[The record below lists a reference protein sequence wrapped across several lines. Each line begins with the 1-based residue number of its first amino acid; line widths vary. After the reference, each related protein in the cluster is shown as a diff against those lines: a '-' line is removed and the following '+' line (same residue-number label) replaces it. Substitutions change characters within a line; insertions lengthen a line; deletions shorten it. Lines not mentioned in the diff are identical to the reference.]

1 MTSSDLHL
9 TRRSLL
15 ISGAAAL
22 AATIPAFGAE
32 HEPTFL
38 AIGDWGFKGSSGQRK
53 VAAAM
58 TSAAR
63 HLAPRFVISVGDNFY
78 GKGVRSVDD
87 PHWQES
93 FEAVYD
99 APELMC
105 PWYPVLGNHDHGG
118 NVDAE
123 IAFQSVDA
131 RWQMAARY
139 YRKSEVLSG
148 GAAADFF
155 FLDTTPIVAGEDG
168 PAGAGAQL
176 GWLERELAASGAN
189 WKIVVGHHP
198 VFSGGKHGSSR
209 VLVEGL
215 KPLIDRFGVRA
226 YLNGHDHDL
235 QHIAVDGVHYLTCGA
250 GAKTRP
256 TMTIEGTLFA
266 ESRRGFMA
274 GMFGPEALGIVF
286 VDEAGDILHKASIP
300 LFA

>member
-15 ISGAAAL
+15 ISGAAVL

-105 PWYPVLGNHDHGG
+105 PWYPVLGNHTAAMSMRRLRFKASMRDG
-118 NVDAE
+118 
-123 IAFQSVDA
+123 
-131 RWQMAARY
+131 RW
-139 YRKSEVLSG
+139 
-148 GAAADFF
+148 
-155 FLDTTPIVAGEDG
+155 
-168 PAGAGAQL
+168 
-176 GWLERELAASGAN
+176 
-189 WKIVVGHHP
+189 
-198 VFSGGKHGSSR
+198 
-209 VLVEGL
+209 
-215 KPLIDRFGVRA
+215 
-226 YLNGHDHDL
+226 
-235 QHIAVDGVHYLTCGA
+235 
-250 GAKTRP
+250 
-256 TMTIEGTLFA
+256 
-266 ESRRGFMA
+266 RRGT
-274 GMFGPEALGIVF
+274 I
-286 VDEAGDILHKASIP
+286 ASP
-300 LFA
+300 KCFPAEPPPTSSF

>member
-1 MTSSDLHL
+1 MTPSTLRL

-15 ISGAAAL
+15 ISGAATL
-22 AATIPAFGAE
+22 ATAIPAFAVE
-32 HEPTFL
+32 HDPTFL
-38 AIGDWGFKGSSGQRK
+38 VLGDWGFKGSGGQRK

-58 TSAAR
+58 TRAASE
-63 HLAPRFVISVGDNFY
+63 LAPRFVISVGDNFY
-78 GKGVRSVDD
+78 NRGVRSTDD
-87 PHWQES
+87 PQWQTS
-93 FEAVYD
+93 FEAVYN
-99 APELMC
+99 APELKC

-118 NVDAE
+118 NIDAE

-139 YRKSEVLSG
+139 YRKSEALSG
-148 GAAADFF
+148 GVAADLF
-155 FLDTTPIVAGEDG
+155 FLDTTSIVEGEDG
-168 PAGAGAQL
+168 PAETDAQL
-176 GWLERELAASGAN
+176 DWLERELAASEAN

-209 VLVEGL
+209 VLVERL

-250 GAKTRP
+250 GAKTRQ
-256 TMTIEGTLFA
+256 TTTIDGTLFA
-266 ESRRGFMA
+266 VSGLGFMA
-274 GMFGPEALGIVF
+274 GMFGREALGIVF
-286 VDEAGDILHKASIP
+286 VDEAGNILHKASIP